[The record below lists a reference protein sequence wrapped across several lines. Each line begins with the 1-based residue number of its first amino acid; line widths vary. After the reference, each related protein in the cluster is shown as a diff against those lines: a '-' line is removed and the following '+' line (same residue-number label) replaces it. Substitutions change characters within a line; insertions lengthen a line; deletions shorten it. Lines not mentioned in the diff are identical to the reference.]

1 MFFHRDLF
9 ERVSKNLSE
18 RLIKN
23 ENFIKVLILDL
34 KVLLQRIVDFFIKLN
49 KKQKIALIAAGV
61 LITALLVFLLLY
73 PFKEKDYAQGGYGV
87 LFERLDSSD
96 NALILQHLQ
105 QNQIPYKILKD
116 DTILIPKDKVYE
128 ERITL
133 ASQGIPKTS
142 KVGFEIFDTKDF
154 GATDFDQ
161 NIKLIRA
168 IEGELSR
175 TIESLNPIL
184 KANVHIAIP
193 KDSVFVAKEV
203 PPSASVMLK
212 LKPDMKLSPTQIL
225 GIKNLIAAAVPKLT
239 TENVKIVNEN
249 GESIGEGD
257 ILENSKELALEQ
269 LRYKQNFEN
278 ILENKIVNILAPIVG
293 GKNKVVARVNAEFD
307 FSQKKSTKETF
318 DPNNVVRSEQN
329 LEEKKEGAPKKQ
341 VGGVPG
347 VVSNIGPVQGLKD
360 NKEPEKYEK
369 SQNTTNY
376 EVGKTISEIK
386 GEFGT
391 LVRLNAAVV
400 VDGKYKIALKDGAN
414 TLEYEPLSD
423 ESLKKINALVKQAI
437 GYNQNRG
444 DDVAVSNFEFNPM
457 APMLDNATLSEKI
470 MHKTQKVLGS
480 FTPLI
485 KYILVFIVL
494 FIFYKKVIVPFSER
508 MLEVVPDEDKEV
520 KSMFEE
526 MDEEEDELNKL
537 GDLRKKVE
545 DQLGL
550 NATFSEEEVRYEIV
564 LEKIRGTLKE
574 RPDEIAM
581 LFKLLI
587 KDEISSDSAKG

>member
-1 MFFHRDLF
+1 M
-9 ERVSKNLSE
+9 
-18 RLIKN
+18 
-23 ENFIKVLILDL
+23 DL

-444 DDVAVSNFEFNPM
+444 DDVAVSNFEFNPT

-526 MDEEEDELNKL
+526 MDEEEDELNRL

-587 KDEISSDSAKG
+587 KDEISSDSTKG

>member
-1 MFFHRDLF
+1 M
-9 ERVSKNLSE
+9 
-18 RLIKN
+18 
-23 ENFIKVLILDL
+23 DL

-49 KKQKIALIAAGV
+49 KKQKIVLIAAGV

-239 TENVKIVNEN
+239 IENVKIVNEN

-329 LEEKKEGAPKKQ
+329 LEEKKEGASKKQ

-400 VDGKYKIALKDGAN
+400 VDGKYKIVLKDGAN
-414 TLEYEPLSD
+414 ALEYEPLSD

-457 APMLDNATLSEKI
+457 APMIDNATLSEKI
-470 MHKTQKVLGS
+470 MHKTQKILGS

-485 KYILVFIVL
+485 KYVLVFIVL

-550 NATFSEEEVRYEIV
+550 NATFSEEEVRYEII

-574 RPDEIAM
+574 RPDEIAT

>member
-1 MFFHRDLF
+1 M
-9 ERVSKNLSE
+9 
-18 RLIKN
+18 
-23 ENFIKVLILDL
+23 DL

-329 LEEKKEGAPKKQ
+329 LEEKKEGASKKQ

-550 NATFSEEEVRYEIV
+550 NTTFSEEEVRYEIV

>member
-1 MFFHRDLF
+1 M
-9 ERVSKNLSE
+9 
-18 RLIKN
+18 
-23 ENFIKVLILDL
+23 DL

-329 LEEKKEGAPKKQ
+329 LEEKKEGTSKKQ

-400 VDGKYKIALKDGAN
+400 VDGKYKIVLKDGAN

-444 DDVAVSNFEFNPM
+444 DDVAVSNFEFNPT

>member
-1 MFFHRDLF
+1 M
-9 ERVSKNLSE
+9 
-18 RLIKN
+18 
-23 ENFIKVLILDL
+23 DL

-329 LEEKKEGAPKKQ
+329 LEEKKEGTPKKQ

-400 VDGKYKIALKDGAN
+400 VDGKYKIALKDGVN

-470 MHKTQKVLGS
+470 MHKTQKVLDS

-587 KDEISSDSAKG
+587 KDEISPDSAKG

>member
-1 MFFHRDLF
+1 M
-9 ERVSKNLSE
+9 
-18 RLIKN
+18 
-23 ENFIKVLILDL
+23 DL

-329 LEEKKEGAPKKQ
+329 LEEKKEGTPKKQ

-508 MLEVVPDEDKEV
+508 MLEVVPDEDNEV

>member
-1 MFFHRDLF
+1 M
-9 ERVSKNLSE
+9 
-18 RLIKN
+18 
-23 ENFIKVLILDL
+23 DL

-360 NKEPEKYEK
+360 NKESEKYEK

-444 DDVAVSNFEFNPM
+444 DDVAVSNFEFNPT
-457 APMLDNATLSEKI
+457 APMIDNATLSEKI
-470 MHKTQKVLGS
+470 MHKTQKILGS

>member
-1 MFFHRDLF
+1 M
-9 ERVSKNLSE
+9 
-18 RLIKN
+18 
-23 ENFIKVLILDL
+23 DL

-329 LEEKKEGAPKKQ
+329 LEEKKEGASKKQ

-508 MLEVVPDEDKEV
+508 MLEMVPDEDKEV

-587 KDEISSDSAKG
+587 KDEISSDSTKG

>member
-1 MFFHRDLF
+1 M
-9 ERVSKNLSE
+9 
-18 RLIKN
+18 
-23 ENFIKVLILDL
+23 DL
-34 KVLLQRIVDFFIKLN
+34 KVLLQRVVDFFIKLN

-329 LEEKKEGAPKKQ
+329 LEEKKEGASKKQ

-444 DDVAVSNFEFNPM
+444 DDVAVSNFEFNPT

-587 KDEISSDSAKG
+587 KDEISSDSTKG

>member
-1 MFFHRDLF
+1 M
-9 ERVSKNLSE
+9 
-18 RLIKN
+18 
-23 ENFIKVLILDL
+23 DL

-444 DDVAVSNFEFNPM
+444 DDVAVSNFEFNPT

-526 MDEEEDELNKL
+526 TDEEEDELNKL

>member
-1 MFFHRDLF
+1 M
-9 ERVSKNLSE
+9 
-18 RLIKN
+18 
-23 ENFIKVLILDL
+23 DL

-105 QNQIPYKILKD
+105 QNQIPYKVLKD

-239 TENVKIVNEN
+239 IENVKIVNEN

-329 LEEKKEGAPKKQ
+329 LEEKKEGASKKQ

-414 TLEYEPLSD
+414 ALEYEPLSD

-444 DDVAVSNFEFNPM
+444 DDVAVSNFEFNPI
-457 APMLDNATLSEKI
+457 APMIDNATLSEKI
-470 MHKTQKVLGS
+470 MHKTQKILGS

-485 KYILVFIVL
+485 KYVLVFIVL

-550 NATFSEEEVRYEIV
+550 NATFSEEEVRYEII

-574 RPDEIAM
+574 RPDEIAT

>member
-1 MFFHRDLF
+1 M
-9 ERVSKNLSE
+9 
-18 RLIKN
+18 
-23 ENFIKVLILDL
+23 DL

-329 LEEKKEGAPKKQ
+329 LEEKKEGTSKKQ

-444 DDVAVSNFEFNPM
+444 DDVAVSNFEFNPT

-550 NATFSEEEVRYEIV
+550 NATFSEEEVRYEII

>member
-1 MFFHRDLF
+1 M
-9 ERVSKNLSE
+9 
-18 RLIKN
+18 
-23 ENFIKVLILDL
+23 DL

-73 PFKEKDYAQGGYGV
+73 PFKEKDYTQGGYGV

-329 LEEKKEGAPKKQ
+329 LEEKKEGAPKRQ

>member
-1 MFFHRDLF
+1 M
-9 ERVSKNLSE
+9 
-18 RLIKN
+18 
-23 ENFIKVLILDL
+23 DL

-347 VVSNIGPVQGLKD
+347 VVSNIGPAQGLKD

-400 VDGKYKIALKDGAN
+400 VDGKYKIVLKDGAN

-470 MHKTQKVLGS
+470 MHKTQKILGS

>member
-1 MFFHRDLF
+1 M
-9 ERVSKNLSE
+9 
-18 RLIKN
+18 
-23 ENFIKVLILDL
+23 DL

-239 TENVKIVNEN
+239 IENVKIVNEN

-329 LEEKKEGAPKKQ
+329 LEEKKEGTPKKQ
-341 VGGVPG
+341 IGGVPG

-414 TLEYEPLSD
+414 ALEYEPLSD

-457 APMLDNATLSEKI
+457 APMIDNATLSEKI
-470 MHKTQKVLGS
+470 MHKTQKILGS

-550 NATFSEEEVRYEIV
+550 NASFSEEEVRYEII

-574 RPDEIAM
+574 RPDEIAT

>member
-1 MFFHRDLF
+1 M
-9 ERVSKNLSE
+9 
-18 RLIKN
+18 
-23 ENFIKVLILDL
+23 DL

-444 DDVAVSNFEFNPM
+444 DDVAVSNFEFNPT

-587 KDEISSDSAKG
+587 KDEISSDSTKG

>member
-1 MFFHRDLF
+1 M
-9 ERVSKNLSE
+9 
-18 RLIKN
+18 
-23 ENFIKVLILDL
+23 DL
-34 KVLLQRIVDFFIKLN
+34 KVLLQRIVDFFIKLD

>member
-1 MFFHRDLF
+1 M
-9 ERVSKNLSE
+9 
-18 RLIKN
+18 
-23 ENFIKVLILDL
+23 DL

-49 KKQKIALIAAGV
+49 KKQKIALIAAGI

-105 QNQIPYKILKD
+105 QNQIPYKVSKD

-239 TENVKIVNEN
+239 IDNVKIVNEN

-414 TLEYEPLSD
+414 ALEYEPLSD

-457 APMLDNATLSEKI
+457 APMIDNATLSEKI
-470 MHKTQKVLGS
+470 MHKTQKILGS

-485 KYILVFIVL
+485 KYVLVFIVL

-550 NATFSEEEVRYEIV
+550 NATFSEEEVRYEII

-574 RPDEIAM
+574 RPDEIAT

-587 KDEISSDSAKG
+587 KDEISSDNAKG

>member
-1 MFFHRDLF
+1 M
-9 ERVSKNLSE
+9 
-18 RLIKN
+18 
-23 ENFIKVLILDL
+23 DL

-400 VDGKYKIALKDGAN
+400 VDGKYKITLKDGAN

-457 APMLDNATLSEKI
+457 VPMLDNATLSEKI

-550 NATFSEEEVRYEIV
+550 NATFSEEEVRYEII

>member
-1 MFFHRDLF
+1 M
-9 ERVSKNLSE
+9 
-18 RLIKN
+18 
-23 ENFIKVLILDL
+23 DL

-73 PFKEKDYAQGGYGV
+73 PFKEKNYVQGGYGV

-587 KDEISSDSAKG
+587 KDEISSDSTKG

>member
-1 MFFHRDLF
+1 M
-9 ERVSKNLSE
+9 
-18 RLIKN
+18 
-23 ENFIKVLILDL
+23 DL

-73 PFKEKDYAQGGYGV
+73 PFKEKDYVQGGYGV

-329 LEEKKEGAPKKQ
+329 LEEKKEGTPKKQ

-470 MHKTQKVLGS
+470 MHKTQKILGS

-485 KYILVFIVL
+485 KYVLVFIVL

-587 KDEISSDSAKG
+587 KDEISSDSTKG

>member
-1 MFFHRDLF
+1 M
-9 ERVSKNLSE
+9 
-18 RLIKN
+18 
-23 ENFIKVLILDL
+23 DL

-105 QNQIPYKILKD
+105 QNQIPYKVLKD
-116 DTILIPKDKVYE
+116 DTILVPKDKVYE

-239 TENVKIVNEN
+239 IENVKIVNEN

-400 VDGKYKIALKDGAN
+400 VDGKYKIAFKDGAN
-414 TLEYEPLSD
+414 ALEYEPLSD

-457 APMLDNATLSEKI
+457 APMIDNATLSEKI
-470 MHKTQKVLGS
+470 MHKTQKILGS

-550 NATFSEEEVRYEIV
+550 NASFSEEEVRYEII

-574 RPDEIAM
+574 RPDEIAT

>member
-1 MFFHRDLF
+1 M
-9 ERVSKNLSE
+9 
-18 RLIKN
+18 
-23 ENFIKVLILDL
+23 DL

-193 KDSVFVAKEV
+193 KDSVFVAKEA

-587 KDEISSDSAKG
+587 KDEISSDSTKG

>member
-1 MFFHRDLF
+1 M
-9 ERVSKNLSE
+9 
-18 RLIKN
+18 
-23 ENFIKVLILDL
+23 DL

-423 ESLKKINALVKQAI
+423 ESLQKINALVKQAI

-564 LEKIRGTLKE
+564 LEKIRETLKE

-587 KDEISSDSAKG
+587 KDEISPDSAKG

>member
-1 MFFHRDLF
+1 M
-9 ERVSKNLSE
+9 
-18 RLIKN
+18 
-23 ENFIKVLILDL
+23 DL

-457 APMLDNATLSEKI
+457 APMIDNATLSEKI

-508 MLEVVPDEDKEV
+508 ILEVVPDEDKEV

>member
-1 MFFHRDLF
+1 M
-9 ERVSKNLSE
+9 
-18 RLIKN
+18 
-23 ENFIKVLILDL
+23 DL

-73 PFKEKDYAQGGYGV
+73 PFKEKDYVQGGYGV

-550 NATFSEEEVRYEIV
+550 NATFSEEKVRYEIV

>member
-1 MFFHRDLF
+1 M
-9 ERVSKNLSE
+9 
-18 RLIKN
+18 
-23 ENFIKVLILDL
+23 DL

-278 ILENKIVNILAPIVG
+278 ILENKIVNILTPIVG

-400 VDGKYKIALKDGAN
+400 VDGKYKIAFKDGAN

>member
-1 MFFHRDLF
+1 M
-9 ERVSKNLSE
+9 
-18 RLIKN
+18 
-23 ENFIKVLILDL
+23 DL

-470 MHKTQKVLGS
+470 MHKTQKVLSS

>member
-1 MFFHRDLF
+1 M
-9 ERVSKNLSE
+9 
-18 RLIKN
+18 
-23 ENFIKVLILDL
+23 DL

-414 TLEYEPLSD
+414 ALEYEPLSD

>member
-1 MFFHRDLF
+1 M
-9 ERVSKNLSE
+9 
-18 RLIKN
+18 
-23 ENFIKVLILDL
+23 DL

-470 MHKTQKVLGS
+470 MHKTQKILGS

-526 MDEEEDELNKL
+526 MDEEEDKLNKL

>member
-1 MFFHRDLF
+1 M
-9 ERVSKNLSE
+9 
-18 RLIKN
+18 
-23 ENFIKVLILDL
+23 DL
-34 KVLLQRIVDFFIKLN
+34 KVLLQRIVDFFVKLN

-175 TIESLNPIL
+175 TIESLNPII

-212 LKPDMKLSPTQIL
+212 LKPDMKLSPAQIL

-470 MHKTQKVLGS
+470 MHKTQKILGS

-587 KDEISSDSAKG
+587 KDEISSDSTKG

>member
-1 MFFHRDLF
+1 M
-9 ERVSKNLSE
+9 
-18 RLIKN
+18 
-23 ENFIKVLILDL
+23 DL

-400 VDGKYKIALKDGAN
+400 VDGKYKIVLKDGAN

-444 DDVAVSNFEFNPM
+444 DDVAVSNFEFNPT

-470 MHKTQKVLGS
+470 IHKTQKVLGS

-485 KYILVFIVL
+485 KYVLVFIVL

>member
-1 MFFHRDLF
+1 M
-9 ERVSKNLSE
+9 
-18 RLIKN
+18 
-23 ENFIKVLILDL
+23 DL

-105 QNQIPYKILKD
+105 QNQIPYKVSRD

-329 LEEKKEGAPKKQ
+329 LEEKKEGASKKQ

-587 KDEISSDSAKG
+587 KDEISSDSTKG

>member
-1 MFFHRDLF
+1 M
-9 ERVSKNLSE
+9 
-18 RLIKN
+18 
-23 ENFIKVLILDL
+23 DL

-105 QNQIPYKILKD
+105 QNQIPYKVSKD

-239 TENVKIVNEN
+239 IENVKIVNEN

-329 LEEKKEGAPKKQ
+329 LEEKKEGASKKQ

-414 TLEYEPLSD
+414 ALEYEPLSD

-457 APMLDNATLSEKI
+457 APMIDNATLSEKI
-470 MHKTQKVLGS
+470 MHKTQKILGS

-550 NATFSEEEVRYEIV
+550 NASFSEEEVRYEII

-574 RPDEIAM
+574 RPDEIAT

>member
-1 MFFHRDLF
+1 M
-9 ERVSKNLSE
+9 
-18 RLIKN
+18 
-23 ENFIKVLILDL
+23 DL

-329 LEEKKEGAPKKQ
+329 LEEKKEGTPKKQ

-400 VDGKYKIALKDGAN
+400 VDGRYKIALKDGAN
-414 TLEYEPLSD
+414 ALEYEPLSD

-444 DDVAVSNFEFNPM
+444 DDVAVSNFEFNPT

>member
-1 MFFHRDLF
+1 M
-9 ERVSKNLSE
+9 
-18 RLIKN
+18 
-23 ENFIKVLILDL
+23 DL

-329 LEEKKEGAPKKQ
+329 LEEKKEGVPKKQ

-574 RPDEIAM
+574 RPDEIAT

>member
-1 MFFHRDLF
+1 M
-9 ERVSKNLSE
+9 
-18 RLIKN
+18 
-23 ENFIKVLILDL
+23 DL

-212 LKPDMKLSPTQIL
+212 LKPDMKLSPIQIL

-400 VDGKYKIALKDGAN
+400 VDGKYKIVLKDGAN

>member
-1 MFFHRDLF
+1 M
-9 ERVSKNLSE
+9 
-18 RLIKN
+18 
-23 ENFIKVLILDL
+23 DL

-105 QNQIPYKILKD
+105 QNQIPYKVLKD
-116 DTILIPKDKVYE
+116 DTILVPKDKVYE

-239 TENVKIVNEN
+239 IENVKIVNEN

-329 LEEKKEGAPKKQ
+329 LEEKKEGSSKKQ

-400 VDGKYKIALKDGAN
+400 VDGKYKIAFKDGAN
-414 TLEYEPLSD
+414 ALEYEPLSD

-457 APMLDNATLSEKI
+457 APMIDNATLSEKI
-470 MHKTQKVLGS
+470 MHKTQKILGS

-550 NATFSEEEVRYEIV
+550 NASFSEEEVRYEII

-574 RPDEIAM
+574 RPDEIAT

>member
-1 MFFHRDLF
+1 M
-9 ERVSKNLSE
+9 
-18 RLIKN
+18 
-23 ENFIKVLILDL
+23 DL

-329 LEEKKEGAPKKQ
+329 LEEKKEGASKKQ

-444 DDVAVSNFEFNPM
+444 DDVAVSNFEFNPT

-526 MDEEEDELNKL
+526 MDGEEDELNKL

>member
-1 MFFHRDLF
+1 M
-9 ERVSKNLSE
+9 
-18 RLIKN
+18 
-23 ENFIKVLILDL
+23 DL

-400 VDGKYKIALKDGAN
+400 VDGKYKIVLKDGAN

-508 MLEVVPDEDKEV
+508 MLEVVPDEDEEV

-587 KDEISSDSAKG
+587 KDEISSDSTKG